1 MWDLKSLAT
10 AKKLWN
16 IEFKQIRWLLT
27 HLLCLFHRHA
37 AQRSAIALFRWL
49 QLGLG
54 SPPPRVRA
62 ASSIVSFLREL
73 KTTYLFLQSFS
84 LV

>member
-1 MWDLKSLAT
+1 MGFEVIGNGKEAVKYRNQT
-10 AKKLWN
+10 N
-16 IEFKQIRWLLT
+16 PLT
-27 HLLCLFHRHA
+27 TDTFALPVPSTYA
-37 AQRSAIALFRWL
+37 AQRSAIALFLWL